1 MGSLNSASP
10 THFDNGIV
18 YRKLSAKWR
27 QLLELNRPYLHL
39 EKAQNAHD
47 FILAKLAYIEAVY
60 LTMTPNTMPASK
72 NQIARDWSKT
82 AVNLARFNRYFDSLI
97 TEVR

>member
-1 MGSLNSASP
+1 MGSLKSASP
-10 THFDNGIV
+10 THLDNGIV
-18 YRKLSAKWR
+18 YRQLSTRWLH
-27 QLLELNRPYLHL
+27 LLELNRPYLHL
-39 EKAQNAHD
+39 AKAQNAND

-82 AVNLARFNRYFDSLI
+82 AVNFERFSRYFDQFI